1 MPRFGCLLRSGVSP
15 ILKYL
20 VAVTD
25 HLASLSFL
33 TGLILS
39 FVMRSREKIDRL
51 IAWGGMAAGIL
62 LGFVVFGVRMYDP
75 KGMNLPLTRFNRWVV
90 VAIAVVAA
98 AALLWALLSS
108 LPRRV
113 EGA

>member
-1 MPRFGCLLRSGVSP
+1 M
-15 ILKYL
+15 
-20 VAVTD
+20 
-25 HLASLSFL
+25 

-113 EGA
+113 EGAWLSGQEAARRLLEHL